1 MPKNPKE
8 YIVAP
13 KPNDP
18 RLTRKLDGIDHK
30 GNLLTTAV
38 VTEKPLTVFLNGQ
51 EIVTL
56 MTIGDEPELLA
67 VGFLLNQNKIINY
80 FLIFF
85 QYHQYHQIKSF
96 DSLSFF

>member
-56 MTIGDEPELLA
+56 MTIGDEPELLQE
-67 VGFLLNQNKIINY
+67 VHVKSIMEE
-80 FLIFF
+80 
-85 QYHQYHQIKSF
+85 QIWLMLPSWMKVSRPCR
-96 DSLSFF
+96 S